1 MLFAA
6 RSSQMR
12 QASMGLKATRE
23 LRDDLDSLLEI
34 AKQNRAPIRA
44 LLLEIERTRA
54 DLQAYLDEIDPTLLA
69 ARGEIRFKT
78 QQ

>member
-34 AKQNRAPIRA
+34 AKQNRAPITA
-44 LLLEIERTRA
+44 LSLAERTRA